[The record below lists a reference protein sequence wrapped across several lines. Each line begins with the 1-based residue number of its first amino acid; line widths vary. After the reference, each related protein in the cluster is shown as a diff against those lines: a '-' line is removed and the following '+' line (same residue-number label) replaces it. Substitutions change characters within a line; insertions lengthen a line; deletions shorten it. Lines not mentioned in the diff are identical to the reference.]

1 MIYIIDNILNY
12 FIYLFIIHYGFRL
25 NPRKSRLLIGASVLA
40 MLSAG
45 ACNIYFDTN
54 SPFVYIVWS
63 VLSIC
68 LFFEDRLWHLFALSA
83 ALMYFTGIIDT
94 FSVMLIQ
101 IVLIG
106 GGLGGTDITWWMEP
120 AYLLSFLVYLLVY
133 LRLFRKNDIYLCDIK
148 FKYKSA
154 LLVQGSIFQMFYN
167 FVFIFFDENHAVYNL
182 DAYVVFGI
190 SIVGVIYSIF
200 LTLGLAIKNILSD
213 RQNRELQSLMYMQKQ
228 QYDYQLHTIWN
239 IQDGFDL
246 KIHTGDGLLD
256 VILNYYLYLSEK
268 ENIDFAVTGKLTG
281 KTGFE
286 MFDITTL
293 MGNVLQNAL
302 EAAVQTASPKIRVE
316 IIEHKKEIFIVVG
329 NSVSEEM
336 NIPKGF
342 RGTSKADKPNHGY
355 GLKNIAATVQKYHGE
370 YYMESMVEN
379 GEAMFKIGI
388 AIPKD
393 MIPEEDRV

>member
-68 LFFEDRLWHLFALSA
+68 LFFEDRLWHLCALSA

-167 FVFIFFDENHAVYNL
+167 FVFIF
-182 DAYVVFGI
+182 
-190 SIVGVIYSIF
+190 
-200 LTLGLAIKNILSD
+200 LTKIMQCIIWMPMWYLAS
-213 RQNRELQSLMYMQKQ
+213 
-228 QYDYQLHTIWN
+228 
-239 IQDGFDL
+239 
-246 KIHTGDGLLD
+246 
-256 VILNYYLYLSEK
+256 
-268 ENIDFAVTGKLTG
+268 A
-281 KTGFE
+281 
-286 MFDITTL
+286 
-293 MGNVLQNAL
+293 
-302 EAAVQTASPKIRVE
+302 
-316 IIEHKKEIFIVVG
+316 
-329 NSVSEEM
+329 
-336 NIPKGF
+336 
-342 RGTSKADKPNHGY
+342 
-355 GLKNIAATVQKYHGE
+355 
-370 YYMESMVEN
+370 
-379 GEAMFKIGI
+379 
-388 AIPKD
+388 
-393 MIPEEDRV
+393 